1 MQMVHDEVLIKK
13 ARNGDQKAF
22 NHLVN
27 LWHNRIYNFAYKYFN
42 DHDLAMEVTQ
52 RTFIAVYKNLKK
64 LEQPAR
70 FRSWLYRIASNNCH
84 EEERRNKRRWT
95 VSLFKSSKKGE
106 DETPPW
112 GKYEQDHNRFANP
125 DRQYQKTEL
134 EQMLH
139 RALKQLSEE
148 QRIVV
153 IMKEYEGLKFKE
165 IAEALD
171 ISENT
176 AKSRMYYGLSALRKI
191 LDKWNINK
199 ETIHYES

>member
-1 MQMVHDEVLIKK
+1 MVHDEMLVNK
-13 ARNGDQKAF
+13 ARNGDRKAF

-27 LWHNRIYNFAYKYFN
+27 LWNNRIYNFTYKYFN
-42 DHDLAMEVTQ
+42 DHDLAMEATQ

-95 VSLFKSSKKGE
+95 VSLFKSAKKE
-106 DETPPW
+106 EEVAPW
-112 GKYEQDHNRFANP
+112 GKYEKDNNRFANP
-125 DRQYQKTEL
+125 DQQYQKNEL
-134 EQMLH
+134 QEVLH
-139 RALKQLSEE
+139 RALKELSEE

-176 AKSRMYYGLSALRKI
+176 AKSRMYYGLNALRKI
-191 LDKWNINK
+191 LTKWNINK

>member
-1 MQMVHDEVLIKK
+1 MQMVHDEMLVNK
-13 ARNGDQKAF
+13 ARNGDRKAF

-27 LWHNRIYNFAYKYFN
+27 LWNNRIYNFTYKYFN
-42 DHDLAMEVTQ
+42 DHDLAMEATQ
-52 RTFIAVYKNLKK
+52 RTFIAVYKNLQK

-95 VSLFKSSKKGE
+95 VSLFKSAQKAGE
-106 DETPPW
+106 EAPPW
-112 GKYEQDHNRFANP
+112 GKYEKDTNRFANP
-125 DRQYQKTEL
+125 DQQYQKTEL
-134 EQMLH
+134 EQVLH
-139 RALKQLSEE
+139 RALKELSEE

-165 IAEALD
+165 IAEALA

-176 AKSRMYYGLSALRKI
+176 AKSRMYYGLNALRKV
-191 LDKWNINK
+191 LNKWNINK

>member
-1 MQMVHDEVLIKK
+1 MVHDEMLVNK
-13 ARNGDQKAF
+13 ARNGDRKAF

-27 LWHNRIYNFAYKYFN
+27 LWNNRIYNFTYKYFN
-42 DHDLAMEVTQ
+42 DHDLAMEATQ

-95 VSLFKSSKKGE
+95 VSLFKSSKKE
-106 DETPPW
+106 EEVAPW
-112 GKYEQDHNRFANP
+112 GKYEKDNNRFANP
-125 DRQYQKTEL
+125 DQQYQKNEL
-134 EQMLH
+134 QEVLH
-139 RALKQLSEE
+139 RALKELSEE

-176 AKSRMYYGLSALRKI
+176 AKSRMYYGLNALRKI
-191 LDKWNINK
+191 LTKWNINK